1 MPESTNITLSRA
13 MPLDER
19 ILKVNKQLSEWLQS
33 LDKPFNDERDVLQ
46 LKKHVQSD
54 KNFTY
59 HYIIERDA
67 ISLKR
72 NR

>member
-1 MPESTNITLSRA
+1 MPESTSMTLSKA

-19 ILKVNKQLSEWLQS
+19 ILKVNKQLSEWLKS

-46 LKKHVQSD
+46 LKKHEQSD
-54 KNFTY
+54 KNFIY